1 MRRPL
6 TGSSF
11 GGRHHSQR
19 ALYFRPLSPT
29 PRVRYRDITR
39 GVYVITWSGT
49 PALREAEFGS
59 PLDLVV
65 DKTKR
70 WYWPVEPSG
79 RVSSLIA
86 RDPCGGGEIRGGMNV
101 SFFVSSPF
109 DPQQLFSL
117 LPGPALLSGSC
128 IVDRGPWIVDR
139 GPCTVDRG
147 SWTAPTLHPVGP
159 K

>member
-11 GGRHHSQR
+11 GGRHHSQC
-19 ALYFRPLSPT
+19 ALYYRPLSPT
-29 PRVRYRDITR
+29 PRVRYRDISR

-49 PALREAEFGS
+49 PALTEAEFGS

-65 DKTKR
+65 GKTKR
-70 WYWPVEPSG
+70 CYWPVEPSG
-79 RVSSLIA
+79 
-86 RDPCGGGEIRGGMNV
+86 GGDMRRGMNV